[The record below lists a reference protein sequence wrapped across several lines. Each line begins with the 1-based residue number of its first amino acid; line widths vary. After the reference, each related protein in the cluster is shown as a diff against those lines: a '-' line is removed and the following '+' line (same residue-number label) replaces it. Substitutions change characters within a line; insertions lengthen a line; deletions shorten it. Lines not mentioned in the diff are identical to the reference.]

1 MKSNNK
7 DKNRPIKVVFIYYFT
22 IIIFFVMMSLDLKG
36 NDFWHEIDFGVLDDI
51 FQILCS
57 LCSFLY
63 IDIFQILCSLCS
75 FLYIMLAISGIGLAI
90 AALFPLY
97 FGVLIM
103 KYAPKL
109 NDWIYII
116 KNIVYCMVLMYI
128 SSFISVFV
136 MENLKFRGIKMLYHS
151 YILFYMKLN
160 IIPMLIGITGGY
172 IWRRLSD

>member
-63 IDIFQILCSLCS
+63 I
-75 FLYIMLAISGIGLAI
+75 MLVISGIGLAI
-90 AALFPLY
+90 VALFPLY

-109 NDWIYII
+109 NDWVYII

-136 MENLKFRGIKMLYHS
+136 MENLKLCGIKMLYHS

-160 IIPMLIGITGGY
+160 IIPMLIGIVGRY

>member
-63 IDIFQILCSLCS
+63 I
-75 FLYIMLAISGIGLAI
+75 MLAILGIGLAI
-90 AALFPLY
+90 VALFPLY

>member
-22 IIIFFVMMSLDLKG
+22 VIIFFVMMSLDLKG

-51 FQILCS
+51 LQILC
-57 LCSFLY
+57 
-63 IDIFQILCSLCS
+63 ILCS

-90 AALFPLY
+90 VALFPLY

-136 MENLKFRGIKMLYHS
+136 MENLKFRGIKILYHS

-172 IWRRLSD
+172 IWRRLPN

>member
-22 IIIFFVMMSLDLKG
+22 VIIFFVMMSLDLKG
-36 NDFWHEIDFGVLDDI
+36 NDFWHEIDFGAIDDI
-51 FQILCS
+51 L
-57 LCSFLY
+57 
-63 IDIFQILCSLCS
+63 QILCSLCS

-90 AALFPLY
+90 VALFPLY

-136 MENLKFRGIKMLYHS
+136 MENLKFRGIKILYHS

-172 IWRRLSD
+172 IWRRLPD

>member
-63 IDIFQILCSLCS
+63 I
-75 FLYIMLAISGIGLAI
+75 MLVISGIGLAI
-90 AALFPLY
+90 VALFPLY

-109 NDWIYII
+109 NDWVYII

-136 MENLKFRGIKMLYHS
+136 MENLKLCGIKMLYHS

>member
-63 IDIFQILCSLCS
+63 I
-75 FLYIMLAISGIGLAI
+75 MLVISGIGLAI
-90 AALFPLY
+90 VALFPLY

-109 NDWIYII
+109 NDWVYII

-136 MENLKFRGIKMLYHS
+136 MENLKLCGIKMLYHS

-172 IWRRLSD
+172 IWRRLPN

>member
-36 NDFWHEIDFGVLDDI
+36 NDFWHEIDFGALDDI
-51 FQILCS
+51 L
-57 LCSFLY
+57 
-63 IDIFQILCSLCS
+63 QILCSLCS
-75 FLYIMLAISGIGLAI
+75 FLYIMLTISGIGLAI

-116 KNIVYCMVLMYI
+116 KNIIEFIVLTYI
-128 SSFISVFV
+128 SAFVSVLE
-136 MENLKFRGIKMLYHS
+136 MEDMQLSGIKMLYHS